1 VADVE
6 EPGYLGEGED
16 EHQVEEELEGGDP
29 LLFSDPG
36 SRHTSL
42 IGDVHRVHLLSLS

>member
-6 EPGYLGEGED
+6 EAGYLGEGED

-29 LLFSDPG
+29 LLAPYPG
-36 SRHTSL
+36 SLHTFL
-42 IGDVHRVHLLSLS
+42 I